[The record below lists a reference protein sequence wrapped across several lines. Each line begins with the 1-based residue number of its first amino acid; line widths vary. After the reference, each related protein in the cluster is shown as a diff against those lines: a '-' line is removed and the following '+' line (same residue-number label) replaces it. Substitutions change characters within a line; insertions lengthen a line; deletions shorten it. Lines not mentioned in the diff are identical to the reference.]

1 MKSIDDF
8 AYQDS
13 KVLSLSEGSD
23 NTIFMI
29 DGEKL
34 GKWSVMVDTMLS
46 DMEKMQYVHSDQLYA
61 VSDLLK
67 MQAKQISTLTE
78 KLAEQYKRNA
88 EIASKVALLSHIVE
102 EHLCQGL
109 PEGVGLYWGD
119 ISDEE
124 DDD

>member
-1 MKSIDDF
+1 MKSIDGF

-13 KVLSLSEGSD
+13 QVLSLSEGSD

-34 GKWSVMVDTMLS
+34 GRWSVMVDTMLS
-46 DMEKMQYVHSDQLYA
+46 DMEKMQYVHSEQLYA
-61 VSDLLK
+61 ISDLLK

-102 EHLCQGL
+102 EHLRQGL

-119 ISDEE
+119 TSDEE

>member
-46 DMEKMQYVHSDQLYA
+46 DMEKIQYIHSDQLYA
-61 VSDLLK
+61 ISDLLK

-109 PEGVGLYWGD
+109 PEGVGFYWGD
-119 ISDEE
+119 TLDEE